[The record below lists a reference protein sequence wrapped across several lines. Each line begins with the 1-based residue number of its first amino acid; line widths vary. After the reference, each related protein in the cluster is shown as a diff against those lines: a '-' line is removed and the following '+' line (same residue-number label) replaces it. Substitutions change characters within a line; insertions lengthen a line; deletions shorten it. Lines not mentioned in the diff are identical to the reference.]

1 MNSTSLSAKWAATAA
16 AILAACLAGWILSGR
31 ARAVRDG
38 FRGVRLYDAGRTEE
52 AWPVLREAVEA
63 TSLQSKPCVDLG
75 NLAVWA
81 IDDGVF
87 QHHQGIRDPWS
98 LARTAFVAY
107 AEALDRQP
115 GNPRAWAGMAELF
128 KKARLLKLKEGTVNL
143 ESLGRQGPG
152 KLQKEDDLVIA
163 AYRKALHFEPNNYFY
178 HAYLGDFYDERGF
191 RKEAVASYARAVEIM
206 PDLSWHYYL
215 PKKDLPKDL
224 YDALSDALQR
234 ALTTNPT
241 VPKDRIMQNM
251 GDLSEREGD
260 IDAAMQHYRD
270 AASVADDPSVYL
282 YMLGNLLFRKKDCDE
297 AEKILGQAIERGT
310 LQPRPMALSHTLI
323 GACRSRKNDLEG
335 AVKHLERARWINPNA
350 WYIASD
356 LAAAYEK
363 MGQTD
368 KAEAEYRAAIR
379 LAPERAS
386 AYSKLIRMYRS
397 THRLSKAIPLA
408 EKLVKMFPD
417 NQVFKD
423 QLDALNREL
432 GRPDRG

>member
-1 MNSTSLSAKWAATAA
+1 MNPPSLPVKWAGTAA
-16 AILAACLAGWILSGR
+16 AILAACLAGWLLSGR

-38 FRGVRLYDAGRTEE
+38 FRGARLYDEGRTSE

-81 IDDGVF
+81 IDDGGF
-87 QHHQGIRDPWS
+87 QHQQGIQDPWS

-128 KKARLLKLKEGTVNL
+128 KKARLLRMKEGTLDL
-143 ESLGRQGPG
+143 ESLGQPAPG
-152 KLQKEDDLVIA
+152 KLQEEDDFLIA
-163 AYRKALHFEPNNYFY
+163 AYRKALHFEPSNYFY

-191 RKEAVASYARAVEIM
+191 RKKAVASYARAVEIM

-215 PKKDLPKDL
+215 PKHDLPKDL
-224 YDALSDALQR
+224 YDALSAALQR

-251 GDLSEREGD
+251 GALSEMEGD

-270 AASVADDPSVYL
+270 AASIAGDPSVYL
-282 YMLGNLLFRKKDCDE
+282 YMLGNLLFREKDCDE

-310 LQPRPMALSHTLI
+310 LQPRTMALSHTLI
-323 GACRSRKNDLEG
+323 GACRSRNDDLEG
-335 AVKHLERARWINPNA
+335 AVTHLEQARWINPNA

-363 MGQTD
+363 MGETD

-379 LAPERAS
+379 LAPARAS
-386 AYSKLIRMYRS
+386 VYSGLIRMYRN
-397 THRLSKAIPLA
+397 THQLSKAIPLA

-423 QLDALNREL
+423 QLDSIYREL
-432 GRPDRG
+432 GRPNRG